1 MRRRGGVL
9 GECLQEGGRERDG
22 QKRRVARVGK
32 RRESDGG
39 GETGLMQ
46 IHSPCVV
53 RVLARR
59 SMDLARACPARHL
72 QGSRHTVGMRALE

>member
-1 MRRRGGVL
+1 MGKS
-9 GECLQEGGRERDG
+9 EES
-22 QKRRVARVGK
+22 RVVGK

-46 IHSPCVV
+46 THSPCVV

-72 QGSRHTVGMRALE
+72 QGSRHTVGKRALE